1 MYALVD
7 CNNFYASCERVFRP
21 ELIGE
26 PIVVLSNND
35 GAVIARSN
43 EAKDLGIPM
52 GAVAFQYEHVFREN
66 NVEVFSANFALYGDM
81 SHRVM
86 SILQGFAPEM
96 EIYSIDEAFL
106 LFEGCEK
113 FDLKLLG
120 EKMVSQVRQWTG
132 IPISVGFAPSKALAK
147 VANRIAKKYPVQ
159 TNSCHILQSEESR
172 LKALKWLKAEDIWG
186 VGRQHAKRLWHLGV
200 KTAFDFT
207 QLSDAWVRRNMSV
220 LGVRLKHDLLGI
232 PTIQMEEINPK
243 KSITTSRSF
252 ERNLVEFEEVKE
264 RVVTFMVMCAEKLR
278 KQNSCCNSFYLFL
291 KTNTHRQDLEQYRG
305 ATLVNLPYPS
315 NSTLEL
321 VHFATEALKTIF
333 RKGFRYKKAG
343 VIIMDFIPEDKVQL
357 TLFENSNP
365 RHHELM
371 KTLDE
376 VNIKF
381 GQQKI
386 KLASQDQ
393 RRVWKMKQ
401 QKKSPSYTTLIQDV
415 IRIKTT

>member
-21 ELIGE
+21 ELIGK

-43 EAKDLGIPM
+43 EAKEIGIPM
-52 GAVAFQYEHVFREN
+52 GAVAFQYEQMFREHH
-66 NVEVFSANFALYGDM
+66 VEVFSANFALYGDM
-81 SHRVM
+81 SHRVI
-86 SILQGFAPEM
+86 SVLQMYAPEM

-106 LFEGCEK
+106 LFEGCEHL
-113 FDLKLLG
+113 DLKTLG
-120 EKMVSQVRQWTG
+120 EKMVKQVRQWTG

-159 TNSCHILQSEESR
+159 TNNCHIIHSEESR
-172 LKALKWLKAEDIWG
+172 LKALKWLKVEDVWG
-186 VGRQHAKRLWHLGV
+186 IGRQHAKRLWHVGV

-220 LGVRLKHDLLGI
+220 VGLRLKHDLLGI

-252 ERNLVEFEEVKE
+252 ERYLSDFEEVRE

-278 KQNSCCNSFYLFL
+278 RQKSCCTSFYLFL
-291 KTNTHRQDLEQYRG
+291 RTNSHRQDLEQYRG
-305 ATLVNLPYPS
+305 ATVVKLPYPT

-321 VHFATEALKTIF
+321 VHFVTEALKSIF
-333 RKGFRYKKAG
+333 REGFRYKKAG
-343 VIIMDFIPEDKVQL
+343 VVIMDFIPEDKVQL
-357 TLFENSNP
+357 TLFDNSDP
-365 RHHELM
+365 KHHSLM
-371 KTLDE
+371 QVLDGL
-376 VNIKF
+376 NSKF

-386 KLASQDQ
+386 KVASQDQ

-401 QKKSPSYTTLIQDV
+401 EKKSPSYTTVLQDV
-415 IRIKTT
+415 ILVNV

>member
-1 MYALVD
+1 
-7 CNNFYASCERVFRP
+7 
-21 ELIGE
+21 
-26 PIVVLSNND
+26 
-35 GAVIARSN
+35 
-43 EAKDLGIPM
+43 M
-52 GAVAFQYEHVFREN
+52 GAVAFQYEQMFREYQ
-66 NVEVFSANFALYGDM
+66 VEVFSANFALYGDM

-86 SILQGFAPEM
+86 SILQQFAPEM

-106 LFEGCEK
+106 LFEGCET
-113 FDLKLLG
+113 FDLKALG

-132 IPISVGFAPSKALAK
+132 IPISIGFAPTKALAK

-159 TNSCHILQSEESR
+159 TSSCHIIQSEESR
-172 LKALKWLKAEDIWG
+172 LKALKWLKVEDIWG
-186 VGRQHAKRLWHLGV
+186 VGRQHAKRLWHVGV

-220 LGVRLKHDLLGI
+220 IGLRLKHDLQGI

-278 KQNSCCNSFYLFL
+278 KQKCCCTSFYLFL
-291 KTNTHRQDLEQYRG
+291 RTNSHRQDLEQYRG
-305 ATLVNLPYPS
+305 VTVVKLPFPT

-321 VHFATEALKTIF
+321 VHFATAALTSIF

-343 VIIMDFIPEDKVQL
+343 LIIMDFIPEDKVQL
-357 TLFENSNP
+357 TLFENTNP
-365 RHHELM
+365 KHHELM
-371 KTLDE
+371 QVLDGLN
-376 VNIKF
+376 VKY

-386 KLASQDQ
+386 KVASQDQ

-401 QKKSPSYTTLIQDV
+401 EKRSPSYTTQ
-415 IRIKTT
+415 IKDIILVK

>member
-7 CNNFYASCERVFRP
+7 CNNFYASCERVFRL
-21 ELIGE
+21 ELIGK

-43 EAKDLGIPM
+43 EAKEIGIPM

-86 SILQGFAPEM
+86 SILQSFAPEI

-113 FDLKLLG
+113 FDLKVLG
-120 EKMVSQVRQWTG
+120 DKMVSQVRQWTG

-159 TNSCHILQSEESR
+159 TNSCHIIQSNESR
-172 LKALKWLKAEDIWG
+172 LKALKWLKIEDVWG
-186 VGRQHAKRLWHLGV
+186 VGRQHAKRLCHVGV

-232 PTIQMEEINPK
+232 PTIQMEEVNPK

-291 KTNTHRQDLEQYRG
+291 KTNSHRQDLEQYRG

-376 VNIKF
+376 VNTKL

-401 QKKSPSYTTLIQDV
+401 EKKSPSYTTKVQDLINIV
-415 IRIKTT
+415 V

>member
-1 MYALVD
+1 
-7 CNNFYASCERVFRP
+7 
-21 ELIGE
+21 
-26 PIVVLSNND
+26 
-35 GAVIARSN
+35 
-43 EAKDLGIPM
+43 
-52 GAVAFQYEHVFREN
+52 
-66 NVEVFSANFALYGDM
+66 
-81 SHRVM
+81 
-86 SILQGFAPEM
+86 
-96 EIYSIDEAFL
+96 
-106 LFEGCEK
+106 
-113 FDLKLLG
+113 
-120 EKMVSQVRQWTG
+120 VRQWTG
-132 IPISVGFAPSKALAK
+132 IPISIGFAPTKALAK

-159 TNSCHILQSEESR
+159 TNSCHIIQSEESR
-172 LKALKWLKAEDIWG
+172 LKALKWLKVEDIWG
-186 VGRQHAKRLWHLGV
+186 VGRQHAKRLWHVGV

-220 LGVRLKHDLLGI
+220 IGLRLKHDLQGI

-278 KQNSCCNSFYLFL
+278 KQKCCCTSFYLFL
-291 KTNTHRQDLEQYRG
+291 RTNSHRQDLEQYRG
-305 ATLVNLPYPS
+305 STLVNLPYPS

-321 VHFATEALKTIF
+321 VHFTTEALKTIF
-333 RKGFRYKKAG
+333 REGFRYKKAG

-401 QKKSPSYTTLIQDV
+401 EKRSPSYTTSLQDV
-415 IRIKTT
+415 IKIFI

>member
-21 ELIGE
+21 ELIGK

-43 EAKDLGIPM
+43 EAKEIGIPM

-86 SILQGFAPEM
+86 SILQQFAPEM

-113 FDLKLLG
+113 FDLKALG

-147 VANRIAKKYPVQ
+147 VANRIAKKYPIQ
-159 TNSCHILQSEESR
+159 TNSCHIIQSEESR
-172 LKALKWLKAEDIWG
+172 LKALKWLKIEDVWG
-186 VGRQHAKRLWHLGV
+186 VGRQHAKRLWHVGV

-207 QLSDAWVRRNMSV
+207 QLSDPWVRRNMSV

-321 VHFATEALKTIF
+321 VHFATVALKTIF

-365 RHHELM
+365 RHHKLM
-371 KTLDE
+371 KTLDD
-376 VNIKF
+376 VNTKF

-393 RRVWKMKQ
+393 QRVWKMKQ
-401 QKKSPSYTTLIQDV
+401 QKKSPSYTTIIQDV